1 MENKTREK
9 EIHCA
14 CAMGDLSE
22 YAQVKPTKKNV
33 TKKQRKHIKKDDS
46 KNVKSINKK

>member
-1 MENKTREK
+1 MENKTK
-9 EIHCA
+9 TKDIHCA

-22 YAQVKPTKKNV
+22 YAPVKPEKNV
-33 TKKQRKHIKKDDS
+33 TKKQRKHIKKDDF